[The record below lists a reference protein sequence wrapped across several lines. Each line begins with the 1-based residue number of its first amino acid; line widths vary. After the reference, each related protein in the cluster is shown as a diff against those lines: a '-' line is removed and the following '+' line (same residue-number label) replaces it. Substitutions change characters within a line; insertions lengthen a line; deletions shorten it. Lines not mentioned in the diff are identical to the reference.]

1 MAKKTKK
8 RNDGG
13 PRLSERQLYQ
23 PGVDGAGRSLAAV
36 VPAVR
41 AVKAVAAATQ
51 PADEELAAEYRYVLT
66 DLKKIAWLALAML
79 VLLIALALIIV

>member
-8 RNDGG
+8 RSNGG

-23 PGVDGAGRSLAAV
+23 PGMGGAPVPSAAAV
-36 VPAVR
+36 PVGKMV
-41 AVKAVAAATQ
+41 AVAAQ
-51 PADEELAAEYRYVLT
+51 PADEDLATEYRYVLT

-79 VLLIALALIIV
+79 VLLVVLAFVVV

>member
-8 RNDGG
+8 RSNGG

-23 PGVDGAGRSLAAV
+23 PGMDGIVGVATAAPTIK
-36 VPAVR
+36 VPAV
-41 AVKAVAAATQ
+41 VAAQ
-51 PADEELAAEYRYVLT
+51 PVDDDLAAEYRYVLT

-79 VLLIALALIIV
+79 VLLVALAFIVV

>member
-8 RNDGG
+8 RSGG

-23 PGVDGAGRSLAAV
+23 PGMDGGSGASVATPVIKTV
-36 VPAVR
+36 VAT
-41 AVKAVAAATQ
+41 TQ
-51 PADEELAAEYRYVLT
+51 PADDDLAAEYRYVLT

-79 VLLIALALIIV
+79 VLLIVLAFVVV

>member
-8 RNDGG
+8 RSGGG

-23 PGVDGAGRSLAAV
+23 PGMES
-36 VPAVR
+36 VPVPSTTVGPASRV
-41 AVKAVAAATQ
+41 AAVAAQ

-79 VLLIALALIIV
+79 VLLIALALVIV

>member
-8 RNDGG
+8 YSNGR

-23 PGVDGAGRSLAAV
+23 PGMGSTAAPSAAV
-36 VPAVR
+36 IP
-41 AVKAVAAATQ
+41 AVKAVAVAAQ
-51 PADEELAAEYRYVLT
+51 PADEDLAAEYRYVLT

-79 VLLIALALIIV
+79 VLLVALAFIVV

>member
-8 RNDGG
+8 RSNGG

-23 PGVDGAGRSLAAV
+23 PGMDGIVGVATAPTIKAPAV
-36 VPAVR
+36 V
-41 AVKAVAAATQ
+41 AAQ
-51 PADEELAAEYRYVLT
+51 PVDDDLAAEYRYVLT

-79 VLLIALALIIV
+79 VLLVALAFIVV

>member
-8 RNDGG
+8 RSTRR

-23 PGVDGAGRSLAAV
+23 PGVDGVSAVPSAALV
-36 VPAVR
+36 TKPVTA
-41 AVKAVAAATQ
+41 Q
-51 PADEELAAEYRYVLT
+51 PDDEDLAAEYRYVLT

-79 VLLIALALIIV
+79 VLLVVLAFVVV

>member
-8 RNDGG
+8 RSTGG

-23 PGVDGAGRSLAAV
+23 PGMDGVGGASMGASV
-36 VPAVR
+36 IKPTVT
-41 AVKAVAAATQ
+41 VAQ
-51 PADEELAAEYRYVLT
+51 SADDDLAAEYRYVLT

-79 VLLIALALIIV
+79 VLLVVLAFVVV

>member
-8 RNDGG
+8 RSDGG

-23 PGVDGAGRSLAAV
+23 PGMDGAGGRPAAV
-36 VPAVR
+36 IPVAKTAAVT
-41 AVKAVAAATQ
+41 AV
-51 PADEELAAEYRYVLT
+51 PADEELATEYRYVLT

-79 VLLIALALIIV
+79 ALLIALAFIVV

>member
-8 RNDGG
+8 RTSSGG

-23 PGVDGAGRSLAAV
+23 PGMENVAVPSAV
-36 VPAVR
+36 VAPAN
-41 AVKAVAAATQ
+41 KALSVAAQ
-51 PADEELAAEYRYVLT
+51 PADEDLAAEYRYVLT

-79 VLLIALALIIV
+79 VLLIALAFIVV